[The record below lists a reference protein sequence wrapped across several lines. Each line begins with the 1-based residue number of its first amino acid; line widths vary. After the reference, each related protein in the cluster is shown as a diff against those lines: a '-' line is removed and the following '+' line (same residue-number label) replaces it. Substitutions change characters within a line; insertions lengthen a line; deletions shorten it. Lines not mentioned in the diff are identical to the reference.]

1 MKNSKVT
8 LHAMMFAFLMLEC
21 LYLMFQHTAVAIQD
35 PQISSDKG
43 YNLYSSTPSV
53 NIIFKQAENSVV
65 QITHKALTGN
75 NVSDA
80 LIENVTL
87 GSGFVYDKQG
97 HIITN
102 NHSVGSARMMDV
114 TFVNGDRY
122 TAKVIGTDGY
132 TDIAVLQIIH
142 NNNARQSLFKP
153 LVMGN
158 ASMLKIGDTVI
169 AMGNPFGLSDS
180 LITGVVSRVKSALP
194 DPVGFSIPDVIQTD
208 IATNPGNS
216 GGPLLNTQ
224 GQVVGINIAPDLVGI
239 FSPDPVGFSIPDVIQ
254 TDIATNPLSDTS
266 QFSGLGFAIPSS
278 TITRIVPTLI
288 EKGTYVHP
296 YLGLGGIT
304 LTSELAQTINGSSGN
319 SSSLPANLKGIYVN
333 TVTKNGSA
341 DKAGIHGSNIDQY
354 SIKHGGDIIVA
365 IDGHNVTR
373 MDDLISYIDMHKS
386 VGSTVILTVYRDG
399 HILNLKT
406 TLVAQSSSR
415 HP

>member
-1 MKNSKVT
+1 MV
-8 LHAMMFAFLMLEC
+8 
-21 LYLMFQHTAVAIQD
+21 QHTAVAIQD

-65 QITHKALTGN
+65 QVTHKALTGN

-122 TAKVIGTDGY
+122 TAKVIGTDSY
-132 TDIAVLQIIH
+132 TDIAVLQIIQS
-142 NNNARQSLFKP
+142 NNARQSLFKP

-158 ASMLKIGDTVI
+158 SSMLKIGDTVI

-180 LITGVVSRVKSALP
+180 LITGVVSRVKSTLS

-216 GGPLLNTQ
+216 GGPLLNMQ
-224 GQVVGINIAPDLVGI
+224 GQVVGINIASDLVGI
-239 FSPDPVGFSIPDVIQ
+239 ISPDPVGFSIPDVIQ

-296 YLGLGGIT
+296 YL
-304 LTSELAQTINGSSGN
+304 
-319 SSSLPANLKGIYVN
+319 
-333 TVTKNGSA
+333 A

-365 IDGHNVTR
+365 IDGHNVTG
-373 MDDLISYIDMHKS
+373 MDDLISYIDTHKS
-386 VGSTVILTVYRDG
+386 VGSTVVLTAYRDG

>member
-21 LYLMFQHTAVAIQD
+21 LYLMVQHTTAAIQD

-122 TAKVIGTDGY
+122 TAKVVGTDSY
-132 TDIAVLQIIH
+132 TDIAVLQIIQ

-158 ASMLKIGDTVI
+158 SSMLKIGDTVI

-208 IATNPGNS
+208 IATNP
-216 GGPLLNTQ
+216 
-224 GQVVGINIAPDLVGI
+224 
-239 FSPDPVGFSIPDVIQ
+239 
-254 TDIATNPLSDTS
+254 LSDTS
-266 QFSGLGFAIPSS
+266 QFSGVGFAIPSS

-304 LTSELAQTINGSSGN
+304 LTSELAQTINGSGGN

-373 MDDLISYIDMHKS
+373 TDDLISYIDMHKS
-386 VGSTVILTVYRDG
+386 VGSTVILTAYRDG

-406 TLVAQSSSR
+406 TLTFRPFPFLPTRSSALEPPPSR
-415 HP
+415 QNHQRKTSIVRCHNILDRHYTLMNSRSK

>member
-21 LYLMFQHTAVAIQD
+21 LYLMVQHTTAAIQD

-122 TAKVIGTDGY
+122 TAKVVGTDSY
-132 TDIAVLQIIH
+132 TDIAVLQIIQ

-158 ASMLKIGDTVI
+158 SSMLKIGDTVI

-208 IATNPGNS
+208 IATNP
-216 GGPLLNTQ
+216 
-224 GQVVGINIAPDLVGI
+224 
-239 FSPDPVGFSIPDVIQ
+239 
-254 TDIATNPLSDTS
+254 LSDTS
-266 QFSGLGFAIPSS
+266 QFSGVGFAIPSS

-304 LTSELAQTINGSSGN
+304 LTSELAQTINGSSDN
-319 SSSLPANLKGIYVN
+319 SSLPANLKGIYVN

-373 MDDLISYIDMHKS
+373 TDDLISYIDMHKS
-386 VGSTVILTVYRDG
+386 VGSTVILTAYRDG

-406 TLVAQSSSR
+406 TLAAQSSSR